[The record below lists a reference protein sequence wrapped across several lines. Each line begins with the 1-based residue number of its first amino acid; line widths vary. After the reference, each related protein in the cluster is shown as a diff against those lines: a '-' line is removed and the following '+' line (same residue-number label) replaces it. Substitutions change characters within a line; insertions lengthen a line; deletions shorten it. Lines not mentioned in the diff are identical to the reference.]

1 MRMMKM
7 RMKMIMNSDNFTRAI
22 FQNNCKVCLFLCLFV
37 FSVHFL
43 SGQTIAEKK
52 SGMVPAGSDLTKDMQ
67 QVLKELNKELLEDHS
82 EIKKLYAK
90 VLVLFQKNESEESY
104 RQLLNQIN
112 TLKNEIETLEENWR
126 DMAIHS
132 GNLEPYA
139 LWHQPETTLGQ
150 LIIDYGSQNYVYV
163 MPPEI
168 SNLPVSVNSNIPIP
182 RSSWNEMMELILT
195 QNGIGYKQLNPYL
208 RQLYLIKQ
216 DRSGIQ
222 LITNKRQDLEIYPGN
237 ARICF
242 VLTPEP
248 YEVKR
253 AWSFLDKFINHSS
266 TVLQM
271 VGRDILIVA
280 QVDEIIDLLKLY
292 DFVSINR
299 GDKEYKI
306 KTVSRVDA
314 EEMAKILAA
323 IFDQLVESQRSMESN
338 AGRSGSGTGGLP
350 KSLVKISSEER
361 RDLPSNEINGLKV
374 IPLTHIAQAI
384 FLVGTKEEIK
394 KAEEIID
401 RVENQVGEA
410 KEKIIYWYTCKHS
423 DPEDLADILFKIYS
437 LMVKTGTGRDD
448 ERGRDRRGPYPQ
460 GQGPGFPP
468 GPNQGPGV
476 PYGPGFANMPNQPP
490 PPPPVQSY
498 VQQDYQPQPF
508 IDSINGG
515 GFVPSKLYQND
526 FYQQGGYIVNP
537 TPIEP
542 AANIPPVANRGRDNF
557 IVDLKTGALVM
568 VVEAELLHKIK
579 DLIKKL
585 DVPKKMVQ
593 IETLVVEKKLIR
605 NDNCGLNLLRIGQS
619 ALNKNSSSF
628 SWNDVLASTAAN
640 PLVGVTQFIFSQKG
654 DHGVPAFDIAYKF
667 MIQQEDI
674 QINANPTVIA
684 VNQTPA
690 KIAIVDEI
698 SINTGI
704 FLVPNSS
711 QLTQEQSFTRAQY
724 GITIIVTP
732 TIHYLDESDHYDENV
747 NYVTMDTDITFDT
760 VSSSGNSQQ
769 PTVTRRHIA
778 NQVSVPDGQTVVIG
792 GLRRKNTDDLVN
804 SIPFLGEIPG
814 FGKLFSTT
822 TMADNTTELYIFL
835 TPKII
840 VDPTE
845 DFDRLKREEM
855 TKRPGD
861 IPEFMC
867 RLARAQEMEKQ
878 RLFAGTMNLLFG
890 RPPDRCVVEKPWSP
904 FRNFDE
910 TCPSGGFDGR

>member
-1 MRMMKM
+1 MGF
-7 RMKMIMNSDNFTRAI
+7 IQLD
-22 FQNNCKVCLFLCLFV
+22 
-37 FSVHFL
+37 
-43 SGQTIAEKK
+43 GQTIAEKK
-52 SGMVPAGSDLTKDMQ
+52 SGMIPAGGDLTKDMQ

-82 EIKKLYAK
+82 EIQRLYAQ
-90 VLVLFQKNESEESY
+90 VLILFQKNAPEDSY
-104 RQLLNQIN
+104 KQLLDQIN
-112 TLKNEIETLEENWR
+112 VLKLEIETMEENWR

-139 LWHQPETTLGQ
+139 LWHQPESTLGQ

-168 SNLPVSVNSNIPIP
+168 SNMAVSVNSNIPIP

-195 QNGIGYKQLNPYL
+195 QNGVGYKQLNPYL

-216 DRSGIQ
+216 DKSGIRV
-222 LITNKRQDLEIYPGN
+222 ITNKRQDLVVFPGD

-248 YEVKR
+248 YEVRR
-253 AWSFLDKFINHSS
+253 AWSFLDKFINHNS

-280 QVDEIIDLLKLY
+280 QVDEITDLLKLY
-292 DFVSINR
+292 DFVSVNR

-323 IFDQLVESQRSMESN
+323 IFDQLGDSSKSMEGHS
-338 AGRSGSGTGGLP
+338 GRSPGMGAG
-350 KSLVKISSEER
+350 KSLIKTAQEEK
-361 RDLPSNEINGLKV
+361 RDLSSNEVNGLKI
-374 IPLTHIAQAI
+374 IPLSHIAQAI

-410 KEKIIYWYTCKHS
+410 KEKLIYWYTCKHS
-423 DPEDLADILFKIYS
+423 DPEELGEILSKIYA
-437 LMVKTGTGRDD
+437 LMIKTGTGRDD
-448 ERGRDRRGPYPQ
+448 ERRRGPYP
-460 GQGPGFPP
+460 FPP
-468 GPNQGPGV
+468 GRGPG
-476 PYGPGFANMPNQPP
+476 PSNIPGIAGISGPGGALGIGLPSEPP
-490 PPPPVQSY
+490 PAPANQQY
-498 VQQDYQPQPF
+498 IQQDYQPQPF

-542 AANIPPVANRGRDNF
+542 RTIQPPVANRGRDNF
-557 IVDLKTGALVM
+557 IVDLKTGAIVM

-593 IETLVVEKKLIR
+593 IETLVVEKKLSH
-605 NDNCGLNLLRIGQS
+605 NDSFGLNLLRIGQG
-619 ALNKNSSSF
+619 ALNQNISSF
-628 SWNDVLASTAAN
+628 FWNNLQIPTPEN
-640 PLVGVTQFIFSQKG
+640 PSVVDNTGVTQFIFGHKG
-654 DHGVPAFDIAYKF
+654 AHGVPAFDIAYKF
-667 MIQQEDI
+667 MIQQEDV
-674 QINANPTVIA
+674 QIIDNPTVVTI
-684 VNQTPA
+684 NQTPA
-690 KIAIVDEI
+690 KIAIVEEI

-704 FLVPNSS
+704 FLVPNSTA
-711 QLTQEQSFTRAQY
+711 QITQERAFTRAQY
-724 GITIIVTP
+724 GITIIATP
-732 TIHYLDESDHYDENV
+732 TIHFIDDANQYDENV
-747 NYVTMDTDITFDT
+747 SYVTLETDITVDT
-760 VSSSGNSQQ
+760 VSGSGANQQ
-769 PTVTRRHIA
+769 PNVTRRHIT
-778 NQVSVPDGQTVVIG
+778 NQVSIPDGQTVVIG
-792 GLRRKNTDDLVN
+792 GLRRKNTDDTKN

-822 TMADNTTELYIFL
+822 TMSDSTTELYIFM
-835 TPKII
+835 TPKIV
-840 VDPTE
+840 VDPSE
-845 DFDRLKREEM
+845 DFDRLRREEM
-855 TKRPGD
+855 MKRPGD

-867 RLARAQEMEKQ
+867 CLVRAQEMAKQ

-890 RPPDRCVVEKPWSP
+890 RPPDRCVVEKPWP
-904 FRNFDE
+904 PYREDFQL

>member
-1 MRMMKM
+1 MMTM
-7 RMKMIMNSDNFTRAI
+7 MTMTRMIMNSNDFIMMASQSKYRLASA
-22 FQNNCKVCLFLCLFV
+22 LCLFALF
-37 FSVHFL
+37 FSML
-43 SGQTIAEKK
+43 SAQTIAEKK
-52 SGMVPAGSDLTKDMQ
+52 SGMVPAGGDLTKDMQ
-67 QVLKELNKELLEDHS
+67 QVLKQLNKELLEDHS
-82 EIKKLYAK
+82 EIQKLYAQ
-90 VLVLFQKNESEESY
+90 VLVLFQNNAPEDSY
-104 RQLLNQIN
+104 GKLLNQIN
-112 TLKNEIETLEENWR
+112 MLKNEIEMKEENWR
-126 DMAIHS
+126 EMATHT

-195 QNGIGYKQLNPYL
+195 QNGVGYKQLNPYL

-216 DRSGIQ
+216 DRSGIRM
-222 LITNKRQDLEIYPGN
+222 ITNKRQDLEFYPGD

-248 YEVKR
+248 SEVKR
-253 AWSFLDKFINHSS
+253 AWSFLDKFINHNS

-271 VGRDILIVA
+271 VGRDILIIA
-280 QVDEIIDLLKLY
+280 QVDEVTDLLKLY

-323 IFDQLVESQRSMESN
+323 IFDQLVEAPKSMEAS
-338 AGRSGSGTGGLP
+338 GRPGP
-350 KSLVKISSEER
+350 KSLIKISQEER
-361 RDLPSNEINGLKV
+361 KDQPSNEINGLKV
-374 IPLTHIAQAI
+374 IPLSHIAQAI
-384 FLVGTKEEIK
+384 FLVGTKEEIT

-410 KEKIIYWYTCKHS
+410 REKIIYWYTCKHS
-423 DPEDLADILFKIYS
+423 DPEELAEILYKIYA
-437 LMVKTGTGRDD
+437 LMIKTGTGREE
-448 ERGRDRRGPYPQ
+448 ERGRGRRGPFPP
-460 GQGPGFPP
+460 GQGPGFP
-468 GPNQGPGV
+468 QGPG
-476 PYGPGFANMPNQPP
+476 PGFGGPFGPGYPGLPTQPP
-490 PPPPVQSY
+490 PPPPNQQY
-498 VQQDYQPQPF
+498 IQQDYQPQPF

-537 TPIEP
+537 APIEP
-542 AANIPPVANRGRDNF
+542 KVMRPPVANRGRDNF
-557 IVDLKTGALVM
+557 IVDLKSGAIVM
-568 VVEAELLHKIK
+568 VVEAEILHKMK

-593 IETLVVEKKLIR
+593 IEALIVEKRLIH
-605 NDNCGLNLLRIGQS
+605 NDSFGLNLLRIGQG
-619 ALNKNSSSF
+619 ALNKNISSF
-628 SWNDVLASTAAN
+628 LWNDLRIPTKKHPHIIDN
-640 PLVGVTQFIFSQKG
+640 TGVTEFIFSHKG

-667 MIQQEDI
+667 MINQDDI
-674 QINANPTVIA
+674 QINDNTTVVT

-690 KIAIVDEI
+690 KIAIVEEI

-711 QLTQEQSFTRAQY
+711 QITQEQAFTRAQY
-724 GITIIVTP
+724 GTTIIVTP
-732 TIHYLDESDHYDENV
+732 TIHYLDDSNNYDENIS
-747 NYVTMDTDITFDT
+747 YVTLDTDITFDT
-760 VSSSGNSQQ
+760 VAASGKAQQ
-769 PTVTRRHIA
+769 PNVTRRHVT
-778 NQVSVPDGQTVVIG
+778 NQVSIPDGQTVVIG
-792 GLRRKNTDDLVN
+792 GLRRKNANDNKN

-822 TMADNTTELYIFL
+822 TMHDATTELYIFL

-840 VDPTE
+840 VDPAD
-845 DFDRLKREEM
+845 DFERLRREEM
-855 TKRPGD
+855 MKRPGD

-867 RLARAQEMEKQ
+867 VLARAQEAAKQ

-890 RPPDRCVVEKPWSP
+890 RPPDRCVIEKPWP
-904 FRNFDE
+904 PYRDE
-910 TCPSGGFDGR
+910 FEQTCPTGGFDGR

>member
-1 MRMMKM
+1 
-7 RMKMIMNSDNFTRAI
+7 MIMN
-22 FQNNCKVCLFLCLFV
+22 KVSLIIVAAL
-37 FSVHFL
+37 L
-43 SGQTIAEKK
+43 SFCQLNAQTIAEKK
-52 SGMVPAGSDLTKDMQ
+52 SGMVPAGGDLTKDMQ
-67 QVLKELNKELLEDHS
+67 QVLKELNKELLEDHT
-82 EIKKLYAK
+82 EIQKLYAQ
-90 VLVLFQKNESEESY
+90 VLELFQENAPEDSY
-104 RQLLNQIN
+104 KLLLNQIN
-112 TLKNEIETLEENWR
+112 DLKVEIETMEENWR

-163 MPPEI
+163 MPPEVA
-168 SNLPVSVNSNIPIP
+168 NLPVSVNSNIPIP

-195 QNGIGYKQLNPYL
+195 QNGVGYKQLNPYL

-216 DRSGIQ
+216 DKSGIRM
-222 LITNKRQDLEIYPGN
+222 ITNKRQDLEFYPGD

-248 YEVKR
+248 YEVRR
-253 AWSFLDKFINHSS
+253 AWSFLDKFINHNS

-280 QVDEIIDLLKLY
+280 QVDEITDLLKLY

-299 GDKEYKI
+299 GDKEYRI

-323 IFDQLVESQRSMESN
+323 IFDQLAESPRSMEGQSQS
-338 AGRSGSGTGGLP
+338 GRSPGMGAG
-350 KSLVKISSEER
+350 KSLIKAVQEER
-361 RDLPSNEINGLKV
+361 RDQSSNEINGLKI

-410 KEKIIYWYTCKHS
+410 KEKLIYWYTCKHS
-423 DPEDLADILFKIYS
+423 DAEELGEILSKIYA
-437 LMVKTGTGRDD
+437 LMIKTGTGRDD
-448 ERGRDRRGPYPQ
+448 ERRGRGPYPYPP
-460 GQGPGFPP
+460 GQGPAPSNIPGIAGFS
-468 GPNQGPGV
+468 GPGGALGIGL
-476 PYGPGFANMPNQPP
+476 PSQPP
-490 PPPPVQSY
+490 PAPSNQQY
-498 VQQDYQPQPF
+498 IQQDYQPQPY

-542 AANIPPVANRGRDNF
+542 KAIKAPVANKGRENF
-557 IVDLKTGALVM
+557 IVDLKSGAIVM

-593 IETLVVEKKLIR
+593 IETLVVEKRLIH
-605 NDNCGLNLLRIGQS
+605 NDSFGLNLLRIGQG
-619 ALNKNSSSF
+619 ALNQNIASF
-628 SWNDVLASTAAN
+628 FWNTLQAPTAAHPTVVDN
-640 PLVGVTQFIFSQKG
+640 TGVTQFIFGHKG
-654 DHGVPAFDIAYKF
+654 AHGVPAFDIAYKF
-667 MIQQEDI
+667 LIQQEDV
-674 QINANPTVIA
+674 QIIDNPIVVTI
-684 VNQTPA
+684 NQTPA

-711 QLTQEQSFTRAQY
+711 QITQEQSFTRAQY
-724 GITIIVTP
+724 GITIIATP
-732 TIHYLDESDHYDENV
+732 TIHYLDDSNEYDENIS
-747 NYVTMDTDITFDT
+747 YVTLETDITVDT
-760 VSSSGNSQQ
+760 VSGSGISQQ
-769 PTVTRRHIA
+769 PNVTRRHVT
-778 NQVSVPDGQTVVIG
+778 NQVSIPDGQTIVIG
-792 GLRRKNTDDLVN
+792 GLRSKNTDDTKN

-822 TMADNTTELYIFL
+822 TMMDTTAELYIFM

-840 VDPTE
+840 VDPAE
-845 DFDRLKREEM
+845 DFDRLRKEEM
-855 TKRPGD
+855 MKRPGD

-867 RLARAQEMEKQ
+867 GLARAQEMAKQ

-890 RPPDRCVVEKPWSP
+890 RPPDRCVCEKPWP
-904 FRNFDE
+904 PLRDE
-910 TCPSGGFDGR
+910 YQLSCPSGGFDGR